1 MLNTLKYQYRS
12 FMKAVEVTKTSVEHA
27 SKIVRNRKLIATV
40 EDGIKV
46 YLSDDYVGTVCGD
59 LTTAVAFA
67 FPTEREIYINTPMT
81 KLPRIY
87 ANAII
92 AHEIGHIVL
101 KHNPG
106 ATYAMDN
113 AMCKGQGFDIELEA
127 DKYAQDRGY
136 DMIGALHYLA
146 RHGYHGKTVETRIK
160 ALAKARFGTK

>member
-1 MLNTLKYQYRS
+1 MLNKLKYQFRS
-12 FMKAVEVTKTSVEHA
+12 FKKAVEVTKTIIDHQ
-27 SKIVRNRKLIATV
+27 SKIIRNRKLIATL
-40 EDGIKV
+40 EHDIRV
-46 YLSDDYVGTVCGD
+46 YLSDDYVGTICGD
-59 LTTAVAFA
+59 LTTAAAFA
-67 FPTEREIYINTPMT
+67 FPTKREIYINTPMT

-92 AHEIGHIVL
+92 AHEVGHIVL

-106 ATYAMDN
+106 ATYAADN
-113 AMCKGQGFDIELEA
+113 AACKGQGFEIELEA

-146 RHGYHGKTVETRIK
+146 RNGYHGKTVETRIK